1 LAQKKNN
8 VLFFNSQKL
17 NNFKNFINFQYYSTQ
32 SLINLGFHLNKHNNK
47 IILNNNIQNFKS
59 KNMKFN
65 NTKLKYWL
73 DNFFT
78 GGKDEYSKN
87 SITLNNCFKILRS
100 ESTNFF

>member
-1 LAQKKNN
+1 LTQKNN
-8 VLFFNSQKL
+8 IIIFFNSQKS
-17 NNFKNFINFQYYSTQ
+17 NNFKNFIHFQYYSTPN
-32 SLINLGFHLNKHNNK
+32 LINLGFHLNKHNKK

-59 KNMKFN
+59 KSVKFN

-78 GGKDEYSKN
+78 GGKDEYSVN
-87 SITLNNCFKILRS
+87 SITLNNCLKILRL